1 MQIFVRTLRGS
12 TLALEAEGT
21 VEDAKRIIAEREGE
35 LFLRLTPLLF
45 GRNCAVAASL
55 VHGAPC
61 AGPQS
66 SGSAGKGDAERATA
80 SALKNYG

>member
-35 LFLRLTPLLF
+35 RSDP
-45 GRNCAVAASL
+45 
-55 VHGAPC
+55 PY
-61 AGPQS
+61 QS
-66 SGSAGKGDAERATA
+66 VWP
-80 SALKNYG
+80 

>member
-1 MQIFVRTLRGS
+1 MRTLRGS

-35 LFLRLTPLLF
+35 LFPRLTPLLL

-55 VHGAPC
+55 VHGALPC
-61 AGPQS
+61 RAPVVG
-66 SGSAGKGDAERATA
+66 ERRERRR
-80 SALKNYG
+80 